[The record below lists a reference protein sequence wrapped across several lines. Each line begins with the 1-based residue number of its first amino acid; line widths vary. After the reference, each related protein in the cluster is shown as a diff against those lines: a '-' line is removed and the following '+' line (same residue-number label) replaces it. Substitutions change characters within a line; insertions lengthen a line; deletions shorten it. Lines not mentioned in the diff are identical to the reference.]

1 MGKVTRSRL
10 YRKLDVFIRRR
21 LGPTTLRSGDGLHYW
36 RERIF
41 HFFSIGV
48 LFIGLI
54 VYLFLGLTYLQQGEF
69 VYAIFASFIFFS
81 AVFATTVRSLPLK
94 FRVSWLLFLIY
105 LIGVYALLEA
115 KSSSLGFAF
124 LISYA
129 LLSGILVGQRRAW
142 MSVFTITITLTAVA
156 LILYHPAITLPFES
170 RIPLNEFMR
179 TAVAFLVVV
188 LVTLLPLISLLNG
201 LIFNLEKE
209 TRFRRLLR
217 REHEDLALA
226 KRKAEESDHLK
237 TAFLSNM
244 SHEIRTPMNAI
255 LGFSN
260 LLSHPDI
267 SSIEKE
273 EFINLIRING
283 KNLLTLV
290 EDIID
295 ISKIDSGQLQIKNTS
310 CNLHQVMTIVYD
322 SFLDDIKRRGLFNL
336 KLYLKEGVA
345 DDNIRILTDE
355 HRLQQILINLVG
367 NAVKFTERG
376 FVEFGYTQENDQF
389 LQFYVKDTGIGLPKD
404 KEKEIFE
411 RFSKFNSDKD
421 RLYGGTGIG
430 LSIAKHLVDLMG
442 GEIWVES
449 EPLVGT
455 TFYFT
460 IPYHRLSIP
469 INAIEETPEPTKDFN
484 WEGKTFLVAED
495 EEDNFRYIE
504 VALAL
509 SNASL
514 IWARDGQEAVDVFKR
529 VNDIDLVLMDIK
541 MPQMDGYTATREIK
555 NISSKVPVIAQT
567 AYAMSEE
574 KEKSREAGCDDYI
587 AKPIGYDDLLATIN
601 RFVPSNGQ

>member
-469 INAIEETPEPTKDFN
+469 INAIEETPEPTKVFN

>member
-469 INAIEETPEPTKDFN
+469 INAIEEIPEPTKDFN